1 MAVLMMVF
9 AALLGA
15 TFITVV
21 AANVQGSAR
30 SDDKAEAQ
38 SAARA
43 GMRLMQQR
51 LAQDGLNW
59 RPKDKDPAQQT
70 PPQPG
75 DASFRA
81 YYDDF
86 DLARGWATTGV
97 APNDARYNS
106 DGFVKYPDPRV
117 TGAQARVLPFM
128 AKIEKVARGDADN
141 AQGDKTGNLRITV
154 IGRSND
160 NMAAFDKLVD
170 YVAGTAQQPLTSNMR
185 SVTNWDF
192 VTANV
197 PSGKVASPVTNSKT
211 VPLTQVSG
219 RFPVNAHFYVTLN
232 TAQAVQFAVVQ
243 SYVSSGVEK
252 GVLTLAAPLSIP
264 AGARVEMAGALGA
277 PPYINYD
284 NSANAA
290 NSPTID
296 TANERVD
303 LNLSSA
309 ATPGSVRVNGGLLWF
324 GEVRAANLRSRE
336 SANATSASSPISAF
350 GAAPASTGAVRAS
363 GVMQIVAGPPAP
375 EPSSTPLVR
384 ISGQYFDGRTSQT
397 LNDAP
402 LSNSS
407 ADRAFPGSGAGWD
420 NMTASQ
426 KAQLVDDGWNRLAG
440 NVTGDRQVQ
449 SFMPPDIT
457 SGVDGVSRYRQ
468 KTKFSKPVNPADGAS
483 ASLYG
488 YGEGLYINNPQD
500 RERVGTGANT
510 YRDMTPIEL
519 RNLWF
524 SSVAGS
530 STRSTEYYRLSEP
543 SSASSTNKSLEQ
555 QHLRGWIGPDEFR
568 ARGALLEIN
577 SDNTLTIS
585 LDPRDEGPSFNKG
598 PAPHKGWRN
607 PDGTLMGHPTAGG
620 VYQRTVPWPANGI
633 VFAEGNLRVRGTA
646 TNPPR
651 SLTVV
656 SMNNIY
662 IEDSLGAGNRKILL
676 LARKNVVLNP
686 TAVMS
691 RTDHQTLL
699 RTAIRASATAPV
711 RTLPVYDASG
721 FRPGDWIYLDNSS
734 SNSQDVCVQSVYVS
748 GNGNDSITLLPSTSV
763 KSNQTILRPV
773 KAKTDPP
780 SSSSTPPYRF
790 SRLQGFSQGLQRR
803 FQLPANNAG
812 EVRIALRHSAER
824 KAGLTVPYIRGINP
838 LAEPSEAQLSMK
850 LAANG
855 QTTLIHPN
863 EKFLTLMDGPNVL
876 DQFGITYPMA
886 ANDKPTNYNL
896 KQSELQADRQPGWM
910 EYRLKA
916 RTAPAWH
923 YWDVYWNYP
932 GDPTPTSLVRNNYG
946 AKYAPYYFLA
956 AVGNRLD
963 AGTVPSGT
971 FPWRKN
977 IKTLLRPGSAANFEY
992 DIPMA
997 TSVIATLNGVYS
1009 NQARAGIRSDTWNGS
1024 DYERVG
1030 QFGFNPFHG
1039 FVAAPGTSTD
1049 QTEDVLTVDQSFYSL
1064 STAAGG
1070 PNNYTLDSR
1079 TFAGATGGTNSL
1091 TLRLNDAVVEGATR
1105 VEDYFNNLTS
1115 LQVPTYFLSRIKLEN
1130 ATLNADHQFET
1141 LRPGHVIDVR
1151 AFVYAQEG
1159 SWIVIPGDFFD
1170 PAVKNNSD
1178 LDRDGVLSRAEQVA
1192 AYRFNRFNYK
1202 INFTGAIM
1210 ENQSAIINDPDGS
1223 SGPVI
1228 GAVADWMNK
1237 WATVNIDAG
1246 NFTGTGAGGMFRND
1260 LSYAAGDFPNITYV
1274 FDDEAMRGLFDE
1286 DDGFHLPVAPE
1297 PRYGS

>member
-1 MAVLMMVF
+1 MVF

-21 AANVQGSAR
+21 AVNVQGVTR
-30 SDDKAEAQ
+30 SEAKAEAQ

-43 GMRLMQQR
+43 GMRLMQER
-51 LAQDGLNW
+51 LTEDGLNW
-59 RPKDKDPAQQT
+59 RPKDKDPAQQN
-70 PPQPG
+70 PPQPN
-75 DASFRA
+75 DPSYRA

-86 DLARGWATTGV
+86 DLARGWATSGV
-97 APNDARYNS
+97 APDDTRYNS
-106 DGFVKYPDPRV
+106 DGFVKYPDPRLISPQDRALRYMTKV
-117 TGAQARVLPFM
+117 
-128 AKIEKVARGDADN
+128 EKVARGDADN
-141 AQGDKTGNLRITV
+141 VQGDKTGNLRITV
-154 IGRSND
+154 IGRSAD
-160 NMAAFDKLVD
+160 SPAAYDKLVD
-170 YVAGTAQQPLTSNMR
+170 YVAGTAQQPLTANMR

-192 VTANV
+192 VTATV
-197 PSGKVASPVTNSKT
+197 PSGKVASQVTNSKT

-219 RFPVNAHFYVTLN
+219 RFPLNTHFYITLN

-243 SYVSSGVEK
+243 SYVSSGVAK
-252 GVLTLAAPLSIP
+252 GVLTLAVPLSIP
-264 AGARVEMAGALGA
+264 AGARVEMAGALGS

-284 NSANAA
+284 NSVNAA
-290 NSPTID
+290 NNPTID
-296 TANERVD
+296 TTNERVD

-336 SANATSASSPISAF
+336 SVEAPLTSGPISAF

-363 GVMQIVAGPPAP
+363 GVMQIVAGPTAP
-375 EPSSTPLVR
+375 EPPSAPLVK
-384 ISGQYFDGRTSQT
+384 ISGRYFDGRTAQT
-397 LNDAP
+397 VNEALLA
-402 LSNSS
+402 NSS
-407 ADRAFPGSGAGWD
+407 ADRAFPGNGGAWGQ
-420 NMTASQ
+420 MTASQ

-440 NVTGDRQVQ
+440 SVTGERQVQ
-449 SFMPPDIT
+449 SFTPPDIT
-457 SGVDGVSRYRQ
+457 RGANGLSRYRQ
-468 KTKFSKPVNPADGAS
+468 KTKFSKPTNPTDGPA

-500 RERVGTGANT
+500 RERIGTGANS

-524 SSVAGS
+524 SHEAGS
-530 STRSTEYYRLSEP
+530 STRGTEYHRLSQP
-543 SSASSTNKSLEQ
+543 SSASASNKSLEQ

-577 SDNTLTIS
+577 SDNTITIS
-585 LDPRDEGPSFNKG
+585 LDPRDEGPVYNKG

-607 PDGTLMGHPTAGG
+607 PDGTLMGHSTAGG

-656 SMNNIY
+656 AMNNIY
-662 IEDSLGAGNRKILL
+662 IEGSLNADNRKVLL

-691 RTDHQTLL
+691 RLDHQTLL
-699 RTAIRASATAPV
+699 RSAIRASATAPV
-711 RTLPVYDASG
+711 RILPVYDASG

-734 SNSQDVCVQSVYVS
+734 SNSQDVCVQSVYIS
-748 GNGNDSITLLPSTSV
+748 GNGNDSITLLPSTPV
-763 KSNQTILRPV
+763 RSNQTVLRPV

-803 FQLPANNAG
+803 FQLPASSAG
-812 EVRIALRHSAER
+812 EVRIALRHGAER
-824 KAGLTVPYIRGINP
+824 KAGLTVPYIRGISP
-838 LAEPSEAQLSMK
+838 LAEPTEAQLSMK
-850 LAANG
+850 LAANA
-855 QTTLIHPN
+855 QTTLVHTS
-863 EKFLTLMDGPNVL
+863 EKFLTVMDGATVL
-876 DQFGITYPMA
+876 DRFGIPYPMA
-886 ANDKPTNYNL
+886 PNDKPTNYNL
-896 KQSELQADRQPGWM
+896 KHSDPPLNAEQGWL
-910 EYRLKA
+910 ESRLKA
-916 RTAPAWH
+916 RTPPLWH
-923 YWDVYWNYP
+923 YWDEGWTYT
-932 GDPTPTSLVRNNYG
+932 GDPTPTSLSRSLVRNNYG
-946 AKYAPYYFLA
+946 AKNAPYYFLT
-956 AVGNRLD
+956 AVGNRYD
-963 AGTVPSGT
+963 AGTVPSGA

-977 IKTLLRPGSAANFEY
+977 IKTLLRSGSSTHFEY

-997 TSVIATLNGVYS
+997 TSVIATLNGTFS
-1009 NQARAGIRSDTWNGS
+1009 NEPGAGIRSDIWNGS

-1039 FVAAPGTSTD
+1039 VVAAPGTSTD
-1049 QTEDVLTVDQSFYSL
+1049 QTEDVLTIDQSFYTV

-1070 PNNYTLDSR
+1070 PLHYTLDSR

-1091 TLRLNDAVVEGATR
+1091 TLRLNDTVVEGATR

-1130 ATLNADHQFET
+1130 AELNTEHQFER
-1141 LRPGHVIDVR
+1141 LQPGHVIDVR

-1178 LDRDGVLSRAEQVA
+1178 LNRDGIISRAEQVA
-1192 AYRFNRFNYK
+1192 AYRFNRLNYK

-1223 SGPVI
+1223 SGPII

-1237 WATVNIDAG
+1237 WATVDIDAS
-1246 NFTGTGAGGMFRND
+1246 NFIGTGTAGVFRNN
-1260 LSYAAGDFPNITYV
+1260 LSFAAGDFPNITYV
-1274 FDDEAMRGLFDE
+1274 FDDEVMRGHFDE
-1286 DDGFHLPVAPE
+1286 DDGFHIPVAPE
-1297 PRYGS
+1297 PRYSS